1 MEQHE
6 AAEAEKDFRRA
17 EAELSADNTV
27 AALASLEKALRLHDD
42 PHWHSSLGYC
52 IARERGQS
60 RKGLD
65 LCQASLRLEPD
76 SALHYLNLGRIQ
88 LLAGNK
94 EEALRVFREGISKE
108 GDAEII
114 RKLVELGIR
123 KPPIFPSLERSN
135 PLNRYLGLLFS
146 RLGLR

>member
-1 MEQHE
+1 MEQQT

-17 EAELSADNTV
+17 EAELAADNTV
-27 AALASLEKALRLHDD
+27 AALASLEKALKLHDD

-65 LCQASLRLEPD
+65 LCQESLRLEPD
-76 SALHYLNLGRIQ
+76 HALHYLNLGRIH
-88 LLAGNK
+88 LLTGNR
-94 EEALRVFREGISKE
+94 EDALRIFREGIAKE

-114 RKLVELGIR
+114 RKLVELGVR
-123 KPPIFPSLERSN
+123 KPPLFPSLKRSN